1 MCYMMF
7 LSSSS
12 VILVFV
18 YPICISLLWNE
29 KNVYIFIVMIFGLAG
44 AVVGILEFCLILTA
58 MIFMHGLLRNIEHY
72 SCFDVQFL

>member
-1 MCYMMF
+1 M
-7 LSSSS
+7 
-12 VILVFV
+12 
-18 YPICISLLWNE
+18 
-29 KNVYIFIVMIFGLAG
+29 YIFIVMIFGLAG